1 MKFFIEHMAKDVVCG
16 MYVDEAKAI
25 FKAEQDG
32 MKYYFC
38 SGNCLE
44 TFLKPQKEMKKLKLI
59 TIFSLVLGTLTL
71 VFEYFYKISWFGIPN
86 YIWLFFLATPV
97 QFIGGWRFYK
107 GTIDAIK
114 AKQANM
120 DSLIAIGTSA
130 AWLYSTLYAF
140 QGILWPQIFPKVT
153 EGGPEVYFTESG
165 LIIGFIL
172 LGKYLEHL
180 VKGKASQAIR
190 KLIDLQP
197 KLATVIRNGKEE
209 QIPVEQLKVNDVFI
223 VKPGE
228 KIAVDG
234 MVIEGRSSVDQSMI
248 TGESIPV
255 GKKVGGEVIGATINK
270 SGLLKVKATKVGE
283 ATTLA
288 QIVKMVQEAIA
299 SRAPMQRLADI
310 VSSYFV
316 PVVIAI
322 SILSFI
328 FWYWIMGLQFSL
340 AMTILIAVLIIACPC
355 ALGIATPSAIM
366 IGAGKGAQNGIL
378 IKSGEYLEKTYKI
391 TSIIFDKT
399 GTLTKGEPSVTD
411 VVVLDSKYIENDVIK
426 LAAIAE
432 KGSEHPL
439 GQAILKKFDEMKLQ
453 LPKAESYQTVAGKG
467 IKASYKNK
475 AILVGN
481 RLFMRDYKISIDNIG
496 NQIQKLENEGKTVV
510 LIAYDKKI
518 FGLIAIADTLKE
530 FSKEAVKELKRM
542 GKEVWMITGDNERT
556 AKAIASQIGIDNVMA
571 EVLPQ
576 DKANKVKELQAK
588 GKVVAAVGDGINDA
602 PMLAQADVG
611 IAVGAGTDIAKETGG
626 IVLIKNDLRDVVTAI
641 DLSRKTVNKMK
652 QNLFWAFFYNVI
664 LIPVAAGLLY
674 PFFGILLNPIYA
686 AIAMA
691 SSSISVVGNA
701 MLLNR
706 YKPKIE
712 SE

>member
-1 MKFFIEHMAKDVVCG
+1 M
-16 MYVDEAKAI
+16 
-25 FKAEQDG
+25 
-32 MKYYFC
+32 
-38 SGNCLE
+38 
-44 TFLKPQKEMKKLKLI
+44 
-59 TIFSLVLGTLTL
+59 IFSLGFGVLTAI
-71 VFEYFYKISWFGIPN
+71 FEYIYKISWLGIPN
-86 YIWLFFLATPV
+86 YIWLFILATPV

-107 GTIDAIK
+107 GAVDAVK

-120 DSLIAIGTSA
+120 DSLIVIGTSA
-130 AWLYSTLYAF
+130 AWVYSTIVAF
-140 QGILWPQIFPKVT
+140 QGILWPTIFQAT
-153 EGGPEVYFTESG
+153 GAITEVYFTESG
-165 LIIGFIL
+165 LIIGFIM
-172 LGKYLEHL
+172 LGKYLEHI
-180 VKGKASQAIR
+180 VKGRASQAIR

-197 KLATVIRNGKEE
+197 KLAVVIRNKKEM
-209 QIPVEQLKVNDVFI
+209 QIPVEQVKAGDIFM

-234 MVIEGRSSVDQSMI
+234 IVIEGYSSVDQSMI

-255 GKKVGGEVIGATINK
+255 SKKIGDEVIGATINK
-270 SGLLKVKATKVGE
+270 SGLLKIKATKVGE

-299 SRAPMQRLADI
+299 SRAPMQRLADL

-316 PVVIAI
+316 PIVILI
-322 SILSFI
+322 SVLSFA
-328 FWYWIMGLQFSL
+328 FWYFIADLHFPM
-340 AMTILIAVLIIACPC
+340 AMTMLISVLIIACPC

-378 IKSGEYLEKTYKI
+378 VKSGEFLERTHKI

-411 VVVLDSKYIENDVIK
+411 VVAVSSTEKNVVET
-426 LAAIAE
+426 AAIAE

-439 GQAILKKFDEMKLQ
+439 GQAILKKAEEMKIK
-453 LPKAESYQTVAGKG
+453 LPKGESYKTIAGKG
-467 IKASYKNK
+467 ITSTYKNK
-475 AILVGN
+475 TILVGN
-481 RLFMRDYKISIDNIG
+481 RLFMKDYKLPTENLE
-496 NQIQKLENEGKTVV
+496 NQIQKLENDGKTTVV
-510 LIAYDKKI
+510 VAYGGRI
-518 FGLIAIADTLKE
+518 VGLIAIADTLKE
-530 FSKEAVKELKRM
+530 FSKEAVAELGKM

-556 AKAIASQIGIDNVMA
+556 AKAIAQQLGIDNVMA

-576 DKANKVKELQAK
+576 DKAKKVKELQEK
-588 GKVVAAVGDGINDA
+588 GKIVAAVGDGINDA

-641 DLSRKTVNKMK
+641 DLSRRTVSKMK
-652 QNLFWAFFYNVI
+652 QNLFWAFFYNVA
-664 LIPVAAGLLY
+664 LIPVAAGALY
-674 PFFGILLNPIYA
+674 PFGIVLNPIFA

-691 SSSISVVGNA
+691 SSSITVVGNA

-706 YKPKIE
+706 YKGRIA
-712 SE
+712 

>member
-1 MKFFIEHMAKDVVCG
+1 MAKDIICG
-16 MYVDEAKAI
+16 MYVDENKAK
-25 FKAEQDG
+25 FKTIQD
-32 MKYYFC
+32 KTTYYFC
-38 SGNCLE
+38 SSNCLDA
-44 TFLKPQKEMKKLKLI
+44 FLKPEKEKRNLRYL
-59 TIFSLVLGTLTL
+59 TIFSLGLGILTAI
-71 VFEYFYKISWFGIPN
+71 FEYIYKISFFGIPN
-86 YIWLFFLATPV
+86 YIWLFLLATPV

-130 AWLYSTLYAF
+130 AWLYSTIVAF
-140 QGILWPQIFPKVT
+140 QDILWPKIFPAT
-153 EGGPEVYFTESG
+153 GAITEVYFTESG
-165 LIIGFIL
+165 LIIGFIMF
-172 LGKYLEHL
+172 GKYLEHL
-180 VKGKASQAIR
+180 VKGRASQSIR

-197 KLATVIRNGKEE
+197 KLATVMRNKKEI
-209 QIPVEQLKVNDVFI
+209 QLPVEQIKVGDIFI

-234 MVIEGRSSVDQSMI
+234 VIVQGYSSIDQSMI
-248 TGESIPV
+248 TGESMPV
-255 GKKVGGEVIGATINK
+255 GKKVGDEVIGATINK

-283 ATTLA
+283 ATTLS
-288 QIVKMVQEAIA
+288 QIVKMVWDAIG

-316 PVVIAI
+316 PIVIVIAI
-322 SILSFI
+322 LSFA
-328 FWYWIMGLQFSL
+328 FWYFLVDLPFGL
-340 AMTILIAVLIIACPC
+340 AMTMLISVLIIACPC

-366 IGAGKGAQNGIL
+366 IGAAKGAQNGIL
-378 IKSGEYLEKTYKI
+378 IKSGEYLEKTHKI

-411 VVVLDSKYIENDVIK
+411 VIVLESNYIQNDVIK
-426 LAAIAE
+426 LASIAE

-439 GQAILKKFDEMKLQ
+439 GQAILKKAEEMKI
-453 LPKAESYQTVAGKG
+453 KVTRAEDYQSISGKG
-467 IKASYKNK
+467 IKANYKNRT
-475 AILVGN
+475 ILVGN
-481 RLFMRDYKISIDNIG
+481 RLFMKDYKISTENLEDK
-496 NQIQKLENEGKTVV
+496 IQKLENEGKTVV
-510 LIAYDKKI
+510 IIAYNKKI
-518 FGLIAIADTLKE
+518 IGFVAIADTLKE
-530 FSKEAVKELKRM
+530 NSKDAVLELKKM

-556 AKAIASQIGIDNVMA
+556 AGAIAKQVGMDNFIA

-576 DKANKVKELQAK
+576 DKAKKVKELQEK
-588 GKVVAAVGDGINDA
+588 GKIVAAVGDGINDA

-641 DLSRKTVNKMK
+641 DLSRITVAKMK

-664 LIPVAAGLLY
+664 LIPVAAGALY
-674 PFFGILLNPIYA
+674 PVGILLNPIYA

-701 MLLNR
+701 MMLNR
-706 YKPKIE
+706 YKARII
-712 SE
+712 

>member
-1 MKFFIEHMAKDVVCG
+1 MAKDVICG
-16 MYVDEAKAI
+16 MYVDESKAK

-32 MKYYFC
+32 AKYYFC

-44 TFLKPQKEMKKLKLI
+44 AFLKPEKEKRSLKHLM
-59 TIFSLVLGTLTL
+59 IFSLGFGLLTL
-71 VFEYFYKISWFGIPN
+71 IFEYVYKISWLGIPN
-86 YIWLFFLATPV
+86 YIWLFILATPV
-97 QFIGGWRFYK
+97 QFIGGWRFYR
-107 GTIDAIK
+107 GAVDAIK

-120 DSLIAIGTSA
+120 DSLIVIGTSA
-130 AWLYSTLYAF
+130 AWLYSTIVAF
-140 QGILWPQIFPKVT
+140 QGILWPTIFQAT
-153 EGGPEVYFTESG
+153 GAITEVYFTESG
-165 LIIGFIL
+165 LIIGFIM
-172 LGKYLEHL
+172 LGKYLEHI

-197 KLATVIRNGKEE
+197 KLAAVIRNKKEM
-209 QIPVEQLKVNDVFI
+209 QIPVEQIKAGDIFI

-234 MVIEGRSSVDQSMI
+234 TVIEGYSSVDQSMI

-255 GKKVGGEVIGATINK
+255 SKKIGEEVIGATINK
-270 SGLLKVKATKVGE
+270 SGLLKIKATKVGE
-283 ATTLA
+283 ATTLS

-299 SRAPMQRLADI
+299 SRAPMQKLADS

-316 PVVIAI
+316 PVVILI
-322 SILSFI
+322 SVLSFA
-328 FWYWIMGLQFSL
+328 FWYFIAGLHFPM
-340 AMTILIAVLIIACPC
+340 AMTMLISVLIIACPC

-378 IKSGEYLEKTYKI
+378 VKSGEFLERTYKI

-411 VVVLDSKYIENDVIK
+411 IVGVSSTEKNVLEI
-426 LAAIAE
+426 AATAE

-439 GQAILKKFDEMKLQ
+439 GQAIIKKAEETKLKI
-453 LPKAESYQTVAGKG
+453 PKGESYQTVAGKG
-467 IKASYKNK
+467 IKSSYNNDT
-475 AILVGN
+475 ILVGN
-481 RLFMRDYKISIDNIG
+481 RLFMKDYKLPTENIE
-496 NQIQKLENEGKTVV
+496 NQIQKLENEGKTAVIV
-510 LIAYDKKI
+510 AYGKKI
-518 FGLIAIADTLKE
+518 IGLIAIADTLKE
-530 FSKEAVKELKRM
+530 FSREAVAELEKM

-556 AKAIASQIGIDNVMA
+556 AKAIAKQLGIENVMA

-576 DKANKVKELQAK
+576 DKAKKVRELQEK
-588 GKVVAAVGDGINDA
+588 GKIVAAVGDGINDA

-641 DLSRKTVNKMK
+641 DLSRRTVSKMK
-652 QNLFWAFFYNVI
+652 QNLFWAFFYNVA
-664 LIPVAAGLLY
+664 LIPVAAGALY
-674 PFFGILLNPIYA
+674 PFGIVLNPIFA

-691 SSSISVVGNA
+691 SSSITVVGNA

-706 YKPKIE
+706 YKVRIA
-712 SE
+712 

>member
-1 MKFFIEHMAKDVVCG
+1 MAKDVICG
-16 MYVDEAKAI
+16 MYVDENKAK
-25 FKAEQDG
+25 FKAVQD
-32 MKYYFC
+32 KTTYYFC
-38 SGNCLE
+38 SSNCLDA
-44 TFLKPQKEMKKLKLI
+44 FLKPEKEKRDLKYL
-59 TIFSLVLGTLTL
+59 TIFGLGVGLLTA
-71 VFEYFYKISWFGIPN
+71 VFEYIYRISWLGITN
-86 YIWLFFLATPV
+86 YVWLFLLATPV
-97 QFIGGWRFYK
+97 QFIVGWRFYK
-107 GTIDAIK
+107 GAADAIK

-120 DSLIAIGTSA
+120 DSLIALGTSA
-130 AWLYSTLYAF
+130 AWAYSTIVAF
-140 QGILWPQIFPKVT
+140 QGILWPTIFKAT
-153 EGGPEVYFTESG
+153 GAMTEVYFTESG
-165 LIIGFIL
+165 LIIGFIM

-180 VKGKASQAIR
+180 VKGRASQSIR

-197 KLATVIRNGKEE
+197 KLATAIRNKKEI
-209 QIPVEQLKVNDVFI
+209 QIPVEQVKVNDIFI

-234 MVIEGRSSVDQSMI
+234 IVIEGHSSVDQSMI

-255 GKKVGGEVIGATINK
+255 GKKIGDGVIGATINK
-270 SGLLKVKATKVGE
+270 GSLLKIKATKVGE

-299 SRAPMQRLADI
+299 SRAPMQKLADT

-316 PVVIAI
+316 PIVILI
-322 SILSFI
+322 SILSFA
-328 FWYWIMGLQFSL
+328 FWYFIMGLHFPM
-340 AMTILIAVLIIACPC
+340 AMTMLISVLIIACPC

-378 IKSGEYLEKTYKI
+378 VKSGEFLEKTYKI

-411 VVVLDSKYIENDVIK
+411 VVPVNSTEKNVLE

-439 GQAILKKFDEMKLQ
+439 GQAILRRAGEIKIKIA
-453 LPKAESYQTVAGKG
+453 KASSYQTTAGKG
-467 IKASYKNK
+467 IKANYKNK

-481 RLFMRDYKISIDNIG
+481 RLFMQDNKIQIENIEEK
-496 NQIQKLENEGKTVV
+496 IQKLENEGKTAVI
-510 LIAYDKKI
+510 IAYDKKI
-518 FGLIAIADTLKE
+518 IGLIAIADTLKE
-530 FSKEAVKELKRM
+530 FSKEAVKELEKM

-556 AKAIASQIGIDNVMA
+556 AKAVAQQLGISKVMA

-576 DKANKVKELQAK
+576 EKAKKVKELQGK

-641 DLSRKTVNKMK
+641 DLSKRTVGKMK
-652 QNLFWAFFYNVI
+652 QNLFWAFFYNVA
-664 LIPVAAGLLY
+664 LIPVAAGVLY
-674 PFFGILLNPIYA
+674 PFGILLNPIFA

-691 SSSISVVGNA
+691 SSSITVVGNA
-701 MLLNR
+701 MLLNA
-706 YKPKIE
+706 YKPRI
-712 SE
+712 S

>member
-1 MKFFIEHMAKDVVCG
+1 MAKDVICG
-16 MYVDEAKAI
+16 MYVDETKTQ
-25 FKAEQDG
+25 FKADQDG

-38 SGNCLE
+38 SSNCLE
-44 TFLKPQKEMKKLKLI
+44 TFLKPQQEMKKLKLI
-59 TIFSLVLGTLTL
+59 MIFSLALGTLTAF
-71 VFEYFYKISWFGIPN
+71 FEYIYRISWFGIPN

-107 GTIDAIK
+107 GTVDAIK
-114 AKQANM
+114 ARQANM

-130 AWLYSTLYAF
+130 AWLYSTIYAF
-140 QGILWPQIFPKVT
+140 QGILWPQILPKVT
-153 EGGPEVYFTESG
+153 TTTEVYFTESG

-180 VKGKASQAIR
+180 VKGRASQAIR

-197 KLATVIRNGKEE
+197 KMATVIRDKKEL
-209 QIPVEQLKVNDVFI
+209 QIPVEQVNVGDIFI

-234 MVIEGRSSVDQSMI
+234 VVIEGYSAVDQSMI

-255 GKKVGGEVIGATINK
+255 GKKIGDEVIGATINK
-270 SGLLKVKATKVGE
+270 SGLLKVKATKIGE

-288 QIVKMVQEAIA
+288 QIVKMVQESIA
-299 SRAPMQRLADI
+299 SRAPMQRLADV

-316 PVVIAI
+316 PVVIVIAV
-322 SILSFI
+322 LSFA
-328 FWYWIMGLQFSL
+328 FWYFIAGLQFPM
-340 AMTILIAVLIIACPC
+340 AMTMLISVLIIACPC

-378 IKSGEYLEKTYKI
+378 IKSGEFLEKTYKI
-391 TSIIFDKT
+391 NSIIFDKT

-411 VVVLDSKYIENDVIK
+411 IVVLDSGYIKNDIIK
-426 LAAIAE
+426 IAAIAE

-439 GQAILKKFDEMKLQ
+439 GQAILKKADEMQIKLA
-453 LPKAESYQTVAGKG
+453 KADSYQTIAGKG
-467 IKASYKNK
+467 IKAGYKNK
-475 AILVGN
+475 PILVGN
-481 RLFMRDYKISIDNIG
+481 RLFIRDYKIPIDNIES
-496 NQIQKLENEGKTVV
+496 QIQKLENEGKTVV
-510 LIAYDKKI
+510 LAGYDKKVI
-518 FGLIAIADTLKE
+518 GLIAIADTLKE
-530 FSKEAVKELKRM
+530 FSKDAVAELKKM

-556 AKAIASQIGIDNVMA
+556 AKAIAKQIGIDNVMA

-576 DKANKVKELQAK
+576 DKANKVKELQNK
-588 GKVVAAVGDGINDA
+588 GNIVAAVGDGINDA

-641 DLSRKTVNKMK
+641 DLSKKTVSKMK
-652 QNLFWAFFYNVI
+652 QNLFWAFFYNVA
-664 LIPVAAGLLY
+664 LIPVAAGALY
-674 PFFGILLNPIYA
+674 PFGVLLNPIFA

-706 YKPKIE
+706 YKARIQP
-712 SE
+712 S

>member
-1 MKFFIEHMAKDVVCG
+1 MAKDIVCG
-16 MYVDEAKAI
+16 MYVDENKTP

-38 SGNCLE
+38 SNNCLD
-44 TFLKPQKEMKKLKLI
+44 TFLKPQKEIKKLKYI
-59 TIFSLVLGTLTL
+59 TIFSLSLGALTAI
-71 VFEYFYKISWFGIPN
+71 FEYIYKISWFDIPN

-97 QFIGGWRFYK
+97 QFIGGWRFYR
-107 GTIDAIK
+107 GTLDAIK

-130 AWLYSTLYAF
+130 AWIYSTIYTF

-153 EGGPEVYFTESG
+153 TGGPEVYFTESG

-172 LGKYLEHL
+172 LGKYFEHL
-180 VKGKASQAIR
+180 VKGRASQAIR

-197 KLATVIRNGKEE
+197 KLATVIRDGKEQ
-209 QIPVEQLKVNDVFI
+209 QIPVEQVKVGDIFI

-234 MVIEGRSSVDQSMI
+234 VIVEGHSSIDESMI

-255 GKKVGGEVIGATINK
+255 GKKVGDEVIGATINK
-270 SGLLKVKATKVGE
+270 SGLLKVKATRVGAE
-283 ATTLA
+283 MTLS

-299 SRAPMQRLADI
+299 SRAPMQRMADL
-310 VSSYFV
+310 VSAYFV
-316 PVVIAI
+316 PVVILIAI
-322 SILSFI
+322 GSFILWYFVGGLSFP
-328 FWYWIMGLQFSL
+328 L
-340 AMTILIAVLIIACPC
+340 ALTILISVLIIACPC

-378 IKSGEYLEKTYKI
+378 IKSGEYLEKTHKI

-411 VVVLDSKYIENDVIK
+411 VIPIGSTEKDVLE
-426 LAAIAE
+426 LAALAE

-439 GQAILKKFDEMKLQ
+439 GQAIIKKAREMKLT
-453 LPKAESYQTVAGKG
+453 LREGKSYETVAGKG
-467 IKASYKNK
+467 IKATYQNRTV
-475 AILVGN
+475 LVGN
-481 RLFMRDYKISIDNIG
+481 RILMKDNNIQTE
-496 NQIQKLENEGKTVV
+496 NLEEQIQKLESEGKTVV
-510 LIAYDKKI
+510 IVVYNKKVV
-518 FGLIAIADTLKE
+518 GLIAIADTLKE

-556 AKAIASQIGIDNVMA
+556 AKAIASQIGIDEDKIMA
-571 EVLPQ
+571 QVLPQ
-576 DKANKVKELQAK
+576 DKAKKVKELQER
-588 GKVVAAVGDGINDA
+588 GEIVAACGDGINDA

-611 IAVGAGTDIAKETGG
+611 IAIGAGTDIAKETGG

-641 DLSRKTVNKMK
+641 DLSKATVNKMK
-652 QNLFWAFFYNVI
+652 QNLFWAFFYNVA

-686 AIAMA
+686 AMAMA
-691 SSSISVVGNA
+691 TSSISVVGNA

-706 YKPKIE
+706 YKPPIANT
-712 SE
+712 

>member
-1 MKFFIEHMAKDVVCG
+1 MAKDVICG
-16 MYVDEAKAI
+16 MYVDESKAKL
-25 FKAEQDG
+25 KAEKDG
-32 MKYYFC
+32 AKYYFC

-44 TFLKPQKEMKKLKLI
+44 AFLKPEKEKRSLKHLM
-59 TIFSLVLGTLTL
+59 IFSLGFGLLTL
-71 VFEYFYKISWFGIPN
+71 IFEYVYKISWLGIPN
-86 YIWLFFLATPV
+86 YIWLFILATPV
-97 QFIGGWRFYK
+97 QFIGGWRFYR
-107 GTIDAIK
+107 GAVDAIK

-120 DSLIAIGTSA
+120 DSLIVIGTSA
-130 AWLYSTLYAF
+130 AWLYSTIVAF
-140 QGILWPQIFPKVT
+140 QGILWPTIFQAT
-153 EGGPEVYFTESG
+153 GAITEVYFTESG
-165 LIIGFIL
+165 LIIGFIM
-172 LGKYLEHL
+172 LGKYLEHI

-197 KLATVIRNGKEE
+197 KLAAVIRNKKEM
-209 QIPVEQLKVNDVFI
+209 QIPVEQIKAGDIFI

-234 MVIEGRSSVDQSMI
+234 TVIEGYSSVDQSMI

-255 GKKVGGEVIGATINK
+255 SKKIGEEVIGATINK
-270 SGLLKVKATKVGE
+270 SGLLKIKATKVGE
-283 ATTLA
+283 ATTLS

-299 SRAPMQRLADI
+299 SRAPMQKLADS

-316 PVVIAI
+316 PVVILI
-322 SILSFI
+322 SVLSFA
-328 FWYWIMGLQFSL
+328 FWYFIAGLHFPM
-340 AMTILIAVLIIACPC
+340 AMTMLISVLIIACPC

-378 IKSGEYLEKTYKI
+378 VKSGEFLERTYKI

-411 VVVLDSKYIENDVIK
+411 IVGVSSTEKNVLEI
-426 LAAIAE
+426 AATAE

-439 GQAILKKFDEMKLQ
+439 GQAIIKKAEETKLKI
-453 LPKAESYQTVAGKG
+453 PKGESYQTVAGKG
-467 IKASYKNK
+467 IKSSYNNDT
-475 AILVGN
+475 ILVGN
-481 RLFMRDYKISIDNIG
+481 RLFMKDYKLPTENIE
-496 NQIQKLENEGKTVV
+496 NQIQKLENEGKTAVIV
-510 LIAYDKKI
+510 AYGKKI
-518 FGLIAIADTLKE
+518 IGLIAIADTLKE
-530 FSKEAVKELKRM
+530 FSREAVAELEKM

-556 AKAIASQIGIDNVMA
+556 AKAIAKQLGIENVMA

-576 DKANKVKELQAK
+576 DKAKKVRELQEK
-588 GKVVAAVGDGINDA
+588 GKIVAAVGDGINDA

-641 DLSRKTVNKMK
+641 DLSRRTVSKMK
-652 QNLFWAFFYNVI
+652 QNLFWAFFYNVA
-664 LIPVAAGLLY
+664 LIPVAAGALY
-674 PFFGILLNPIYA
+674 PFGIVLNPIFA

-691 SSSISVVGNA
+691 SSSITVVGNA

-706 YKPKIE
+706 YKGRIA
-712 SE
+712 

>member
-1 MKFFIEHMAKDVVCG
+1 MAKDVICG
-16 MYVDEAKAI
+16 MYVDESKAK

-32 MKYYFC
+32 AKYYFC

-44 TFLKPQKEMKKLKLI
+44 AFLKPEKEKRSLKHLM
-59 TIFSLVLGTLTL
+59 IFSLGFGLLTL
-71 VFEYFYKISWFGIPN
+71 IFEYVYKISWLGIPN
-86 YIWLFFLATPV
+86 YIWLFILATPV
-97 QFIGGWRFYK
+97 QFIGGWRFYR
-107 GTIDAIK
+107 GAVDAIK

-120 DSLIAIGTSA
+120 DSLIVIGTSA
-130 AWLYSTLYAF
+130 AWLYSTIVAF
-140 QGILWPQIFPKVT
+140 QGILWPTIFQAT
-153 EGGPEVYFTESG
+153 GAITEVYFTESG
-165 LIIGFIL
+165 LIIGFIM
-172 LGKYLEHL
+172 LGKYLEHI

-197 KLATVIRNGKEE
+197 KLAAVIRNKKEM
-209 QIPVEQLKVNDVFI
+209 QIPVEQIKAGDIFI

-234 MVIEGRSSVDQSMI
+234 TVIEGYSSVDQSMI

-255 GKKVGGEVIGATINK
+255 SKKIGEEVIGATINK
-270 SGLLKVKATKVGE
+270 SGLLKIKATKVGE
-283 ATTLA
+283 ATTLS

-299 SRAPMQRLADI
+299 SRAPMQKLADS

-316 PVVIAI
+316 PVVILI
-322 SILSFI
+322 SVLSFA
-328 FWYWIMGLQFSL
+328 FWYFIAGLHFPM
-340 AMTILIAVLIIACPC
+340 AMTMLISVLIIACPC

-378 IKSGEYLEKTYKI
+378 VKSGEFLERTYKI

-411 VVVLDSKYIENDVIK
+411 IVGVSSTGKNVLEI
-426 LAAIAE
+426 AATAE

-439 GQAILKKFDEMKLQ
+439 GQAIIKKAEETKLKI
-453 LPKAESYQTVAGKG
+453 PKGESYQTVAGKG
-467 IKASYKNK
+467 IKSSYNNDT
-475 AILVGN
+475 ILVGN
-481 RLFMRDYKISIDNIG
+481 RLFMKDYKLPTENIE
-496 NQIQKLENEGKTVV
+496 NQIQKLENEGKTAVIV
-510 LIAYDKKI
+510 AYGKKI
-518 FGLIAIADTLKE
+518 IGLIAIADTLKE
-530 FSKEAVKELKRM
+530 FSREAVAELEKM

-556 AKAIASQIGIDNVMA
+556 AKAIAKQLGIENVMA

-576 DKANKVKELQAK
+576 DKAKKVRELQEK
-588 GKVVAAVGDGINDA
+588 GKIVAAVGDGINDA

-641 DLSRKTVNKMK
+641 DLSRRTVSKMK
-652 QNLFWAFFYNVI
+652 QNLFWAFFYNVA
-664 LIPVAAGLLY
+664 LIPVAAGALY
-674 PFFGILLNPIYA
+674 PFGIVLNPIFA

-691 SSSISVVGNA
+691 SSSITVVGNA

-706 YKPKIE
+706 YKGRIA
-712 SE
+712 

>member
-1 MKFFIEHMAKDVVCG
+1 MPKDPICG
-16 MYVDEAKAI
+16 MYVDGNKAK
-25 FKAEQDG
+25 FKVEQEG
-32 MKYYFC
+32 IKYYFC
-38 SGNCLE
+38 SSNCLQA
-44 TFLKPQKEMKKLKLI
+44 FLKPEKERRSLKYI
-59 TIFSLVLGTLTL
+59 TIFSLGLGILTAI
-71 VFEYFYKISWFGIPN
+71 FEYLYKISWFGIPN

-97 QFIGGWRFYK
+97 QFIGGFRFYK
-107 GTIDAIK
+107 GTLDAIR

-130 AWLYSTLYAF
+130 AWLYSTIYAF
-140 QGILWPQIFPKVT
+140 QGILWPQILPKVT
-153 EGGPEVYFTESG
+153 AATTEVYFTESG

-172 LGKYLEHL
+172 LGKYLEHI
-180 VKGKASQAIR
+180 VKGRASQAIR

-197 KLATVIRNGKEE
+197 KMATVIRQQKEV
-209 QIPVEQLKVNDVFI
+209 QIPVEQVKVNDIFI

-234 MVIEGRSSVDQSMI
+234 IITDGYSAVDQSMI

-255 GKKVGGEVIGATINK
+255 GKKAGDEVIGATINK

-299 SRAPMQRLADI
+299 SRAPMQRLADM

-316 PVVIAI
+316 PIVILI
-322 SILSFI
+322 SVLAFA
-328 FWYWIMGLQFSL
+328 FWYFIGNLPFAL
-340 AMTILIAVLIIACPC
+340 AMTILISVLIIACPC

-378 IKSGEYLEKTYKI
+378 IKSGEYLERTHKI
-391 TSIIFDKT
+391 NAIIFDKT

-411 VVVLDSKYIENDVIK
+411 IVAINSIEKDLIF
-426 LAAIAE
+426 LAALAE

-439 GQAILKKFDEMKLQ
+439 ALAIVKKAGEMKIEI
-453 LPKAESYQTVAGKG
+453 KEGKFYQTVAGKG
-467 IKASYKNK
+467 IKAIYANK
-475 AILVGN
+475 TVLVGN
-481 RLFMRDYKISIDNIG
+481 RAFMKDYEIPIEKIETK
-496 NQIQKLENEGKTVV
+496 IQKLESEGKTVV
-510 LIAYDKKI
+510 IAAYGKKI
-518 FGLIAIADTLKE
+518 IGLIAIADTLKE
-530 FSKEAVKELKRM
+530 FSKEAVQELKDM

-556 AKAIASQIGIDNVMA
+556 AKAIASQLGIDNIMA

-576 DKANKVKELQAK
+576 DKAKKVKELQEK

-641 DLSRKTVNKMK
+641 DLSRRTVNKMK
-652 QNLFWAFFYNVI
+652 QNLFWAFFYNII
-664 LIPVAAGLLY
+664 LIPVAAGMLF
-674 PFFGILLNPIYA
+674 PFGILLNPIFA

-706 YKPKIE
+706 YKPKL
-712 SE
+712 